1 MFFITAG
8 SVGFFRMA
16 SGPDS
21 AGFHQILIPETNSTN
36 DECLNLADLGAPDGT
51 LVRALRQTG
60 GRGRSGR
67 SWHSHPE
74 ASLTFSVLFRPQPRE
89 YPYLTRF
96 TLLGCLALV
105 RVLSRNFGADPRIK
119 WPNDVLLEGKKVSG
133 VLVETLW
140 QDEIPSALVLGMG
153 VNLNDQ
159 ALPPQADAV
168 YPAGSLEGQAHIHT
182 TPQSLLE
189 YLLPELR
196 RARELLPTP
205 GFIEEINTCLAFKG
219 EWVPLRTNTET
230 ALWVR
235 LISVADDGSLW
246 AEGEDG
252 LLSRRYSAEIS
263 G

>member
-1 MFFITAG
+1 
-8 SVGFFRMA
+8 MA

-96 TLLGCLALV
+96 TLLGCLALA

-159 ALPPQADAV
+159 ALPPRQTRFIRLAAWKDK
-168 YPAGSLEGQAHIHT
+168 PISIPPRSL
-182 TPQSLLE
+182 SW
-189 YLLPELR
+189 
-196 RARELLPTP
+196 
-205 GFIEEINTCLAFKG
+205 NTCCLNCGARGSCCPRPGLSKKLIPAWHSRESG
-219 EWVPLRTNTET
+219 CPCGPTRKLR
-230 ALWVR
+230 
-235 LISVADDGSLW
+235 
-246 AEGEDG
+246 
-252 LLSRRYSAEIS
+252 S
-263 G
+263 GCV